1 MSITVAL
8 NHKTHYKYDRK
19 VALSPHVFRLRPAAH
34 SRTQI
39 QAYTLNIIP
48 KNHFISWQQDPFGNY
63 LARVVFPEKTDEF
76 SFEVDVIAQLLAINP
91 FDFFVEEYA
100 EEYPFAYEPQLK
112 KELTPYFECEDNSP
126 ELLAWLKPF
135 REHKGNTVSFLVSLN
150 SALQKHIAYTIR
162 LEAGVQSCA
171 ETLTKK
177 TGSCRDSAWVLVQ
190 ALRHLG
196 LAARFVSGYLVQLA
210 SDVASLDGPSGPAE
224 DFTDLHAW
232 VEAYVPG
239 AGWIGLDPTSGIFAG
254 EGHIPLAC
262 TAHYK
267 SAAPVTGGT
276 DECEV
281 EFSFSNSVTRIHEDP
296 RVTKPYSEQQWQA
309 IDQLGD
315 YVDGLLQKYDTRLTM
330 GGEPTFVS
338 IDDMEADEWNT
349 TADGPHKRKLAEDL
363 LLRLQTQF
371 APGGFRHYGQGKWY
385 PGEPLPRWQRACYW
399 RRDQQPIW
407 QDAAL
412 QASLEKDYGAKLEHA
427 TAFINALSSILGLD
441 ASYIKPA
448 YEDGLYFLWLEGNQP
463 ASLDPT
469 KAHLKDSRER
479 QKLAQVLNAD
489 LGKAVGYVLPLAWDL
504 SLQGWRSSRWQLRR
518 EHLFLIPGDSAM
530 GLRLPLERVYGQ
542 APKPEEALQPR
553 DLFETVVPLPSSF
566 SQPASLSANT
576 KELKEPIKKPTAKA
590 GPEKKSNTS
599 ENVLTALAVEPRDG
613 KLFIFMP
620 PLAYLEHY
628 LSLLAAIEQC
638 AKAINMPVLIEGYG
652 PPADNRL
659 SKFAVTPDPG
669 VIEVNI
675 HPAADWQGLKDITHT
690 LYAEARLARLG
701 TEKFMLDGRHSG
713 TGGGN
718 HVTLGGATPADSPM
732 LRRPDVLRSLI
743 TYWQHHPGLSYLF
756 SGLFI
761 GPTSQAPRVDEGR
774 HEYLYELETAFSQI
788 PKGEVPQPWLVDR
801 LLRHLLVDITGNTH
815 RSEFCIDKLYSPDSA
830 TGRMGLVEFRA
841 FEMPPHPRMSLVQ
854 MLLLRTLVA
863 RFWQQPYHHP
873 LVRWGT
879 ELHDRFLLPHYV
891 WADIQDITEDLK
903 QAGFDFKAEWL
914 FPFLEFRFPVYGRR
928 QIKDISIELRTAI
941 EPWHVLGEEVS
952 SSGTSRF
959 VDSSI
964 ERLQVKVSGLTD
976 SRYILSC
983 NGYRLPLMNTG
994 VQGEYVAGVRFRAWQ
1009 PPSALHP
1016 MIPVHSPL
1024 VIDLIDT
1031 WSGRA
1036 VGGCT
1041 YHVSHPGGRH
1051 FETFPVNSLEAEGR
1065 RLARFWDIGYTPGNL
1080 AAQFSG
1086 LSSAGYFTAQG
1097 STPGPIAPPEDII
1110 EPEYP
1115 HTLDLRR
1122 VNI

>member
-8 NHKTHYKYDRK
+8 NHKTHYQYDRL
-19 VALSPHVFRLRPAAH
+19 VAMSPHVFRLRPAAH
-34 SRTQI
+34 SRTHI
-39 QAYTLNIIP
+39 QAYSFKVIP
-48 KNHFISWQQDPFGNY
+48 ENHFISWQQDPFGNY
-63 LARVVFPEKTDEF
+63 LARVTFPEKTAEF
-76 SFEVDVIAQLLAINP
+76 SFEVDIIAQLLAINP

-100 EEYPFAYEPQLK
+100 EVYPFAYEAQLK
-112 KELTPYFECEDNSP
+112 KELAPYFECEDDSP
-126 ELLAWLKPF
+126 ELLSWLKPF

-150 SALQKHIAYTIR
+150 SALQQHIGYTIR
-162 LEAGVQSCA
+162 LEVGVQSCA

-190 ALRHLG
+190 ALRQLG

-210 SDVASLDGPSGPAE
+210 SDVESLDGPSGPAE

-262 TAHYK
+262 TAHYQ

-309 IDQLGD
+309 IDQLGI
-315 YVDGLLQKYDTRLTM
+315 YVDSLLEKNDTRLTM

-349 TADGPHKRKLAEDL
+349 AADGPHKRELAEDL
-363 LLRLQTQF
+363 LLRLQAQF
-371 APGGFRHYGQGKWY
+371 SPGGFRHYGQGKWY
-385 PGEPLPRWQRACYW
+385 PGEPLPRWQLACYW

-407 QDAAL
+407 HDAAL
-412 QASLEKDYGAKLEHA
+412 MADRRKDYGATIEHA
-427 TAFINALSSILGLD
+427 QQFTIELCRIIGL
-441 ASYIKPA
+441 ANSYIKPA

-469 KAHLKDSRER
+469 KADLKDSHER
-479 QKLAQVLNAD
+479 QKLAQVLGND
-489 LGKAVGYVLPLAWDL
+489 LGKAVGYVLPIAWNL
-504 SLQGWRSSRWQLRR
+504 RAQAWHSSHWQLRR
-518 EHLFLIPGDSAM
+518 EHVFLIPGNSAM
-530 GLRLPLERVYGQ
+530 GLRLPLERVYGHS
-542 APKPEEALQPR
+542 PEPADTLQPR
-553 DLFETVVPLPSSF
+553 DLFEAVAPLPKTF
-566 SQPASLSANT
+566 SQQAVAPV
-576 KELKEPIKKPTAKA
+576 TAKSTKA
-590 GPEKKSNTS
+590 CKQEHAAAAKTSASIASAEK
-599 ENVLTALAVEPRDG
+599 VLTALAVEPREG
-613 KLFIFMP
+613 KLYIFMP

-628 LSLLAAIEQC
+628 LALLAAIEQC
-638 AKAINMPVLIEGYG
+638 AKTINMPVIIEGYA
-652 PPADNRL
+652 PPNDNRFN
-659 SKFAVTPDPG
+659 KYAVTPDPG

-675 HPAADWQGLKDITHT
+675 HPAANWQDLKHNTHT

-718 HVTLGGATPADSPM
+718 HVTIGGATPADSPM

-788 PKGEVPQPWLVDR
+788 PNGETPQPWLVDR

-854 MLLLRTLVA
+854 MLLLRTLIA
-863 RFWQQPYHHP
+863 RFWHQPYHHP

-891 WADIQDITEDLK
+891 WADIKDIAEDLK
-903 QAGFDFKAEWL
+903 LAGFDFKAEWL

-928 QIKDISIELRTAI
+928 QINDIEIELRTAI

-964 ERLQVKVSGLTD
+964 ERIQVKVTGLTD
-976 SRYILSC
+976 TRYALSC

-1016 MIPVHSPL
+1016 TIPVHSPL
-1024 VIDLIDT
+1024 IIDLIDT

-1051 FETFPVNSLEAEGR
+1051 FATFPVNSLEAEGR
-1065 RLARFWDIGYTPGNL
+1065 RLSRFWDIGHTPGNFG
-1080 AAQFSG
+1080 AQFSG
-1086 LSSAGYFTAQG
+1086 QVSAGYFVAEG
-1097 STPGPIAPPEDII
+1097 SMLGPMALPQVIV

-1122 VNI
+1122 AKK